1 MRLFDYTRAS
11 VLMQEAGLDLVLS
24 NSISNVSYLL
34 DYYCH
39 CIYNSSWLLDDG
51 SMFYQSFV
59 GLPVDEK
66 QGAFFTPWVG
76 EAGFFSEDEPWVKER
91 YFYGRK
97 MPIPGVGISADR
109 QAADPV
115 EAAVSAIK
123 DRNLASASIGVEMAS
138 LPVASYKRLCSK
150 LPQVRFTDAGPLL
163 SRLRSIKSAEEIRRM
178 KITGKTTEQ
187 AINTAYDAV
196 QDGTTELEFE
206 HNLKVSL
213 AEKGAKFLWAHVAF
227 GPKGASDIVPR
238 DVAARRGEALRVDTG
253 GSYGGYVCDMSR
265 VGVLGDPNPELLRA
279 MNATFETY
287 KAVRGDVKAGAR
299 AGDLHEL
306 GSQVMKSNGYQLFS
320 FMVGHGIGRDAHEWP
335 FLVKGSDIILEAGM
349 TLCVEIPLRIEGLG
363 SINIEDMVQVTE
375 NGCESIT
382 TSSPELYRIKQN

>member
-1 MRLFDYTRAS
+1 MQLIDYTRAS
-11 VLMQEAGLDLVLS
+11 VLMQKAGLELILA

-39 CIYNSSWLLDDG
+39 CINNSSWLLDDG

-66 QGAFFTPWVG
+66 QTPFFTPWVG
-76 EAGFFSEDEPWVKER
+76 EGGFFSENEPWVKDR

-97 MPIPGVGISADR
+97 MPIPGVGINNER
-109 QAADPV
+109 QAGDPV

-123 DRNLASASIGVEMAS
+123 DRNLASSCIGVEMAS
-138 LPVASYKRLCSK
+138 LPVASYKRLCDE
-150 LPQVRFTDAGPLL
+150 LPKARFADAGPLL
-163 SRLRSIKSAEEIRRM
+163 SQLRSVKAPEEVRRM
-178 KITGKTTEQ
+178 KIAGNTTEH
-187 AINTAYDAV
+187 AIKTAYDSV
-196 QDGTTELEFE
+196 KEGTTELEFE

-213 AEKGAKFLWAHVAF
+213 AEEGAKFVWAHVAF

-238 DVAARRGEALRVDTG
+238 DVAARPGEALRVDTG
-253 GSYGGYVCDMSR
+253 GSYGGYICDMSR
-265 VGVLGDPNPELLRA
+265 VGVLGDPDPELVRA
-279 MNATFETY
+279 MEATFETY
-287 KAVRGDVKAGAR
+287 KAVRGAVKAGAR

-306 GSQVMKSNGYQLFS
+306 GSRVMKSNSYELFS

-349 TLCVEIPLRIEGLG
+349 TICVEIPLRIQGLG
-363 SINIEDMVQVTE
+363 SINIEDMVHVTE

-382 TSSPELYRIKQN
+382 TSSPELYLINQN

>member
-1 MRLFDYTRAS
+1 MRLFDYARAS
-11 VLMQEAGLDLVLS
+11 ALMQEAGLDLVLA
-24 NSISNVSYLL
+24 NSISNVNYLL

-76 EAGFFSEDEPWVKER
+76 EAGFFSEDEPWVNER

-97 MPIPGVGISADR
+97 MPTPGVRKSTET
-109 QAADPV
+109 QAGDPV
-115 EAAVSAIK
+115 GAAVYAIK
-123 DRNLASASIGVEMAS
+123 ELNLTSGCIGVEMAS
-138 LPVASYKRLCSK
+138 IPVASYKRLCAD
-150 LPQVRFTDAGPLL
+150 LPKARFTDAGPLL
-163 SRLRSIKSAEEIRRM
+163 SRLRSIKCSEEIERM
-178 KITGKTTEQ
+178 KIAGKTTEH
-187 AINTAYDAV
+187 AIKTAYDSV
-196 QDGTTELEFE
+196 QEGTTELEFE

-238 DVAARRGEALRVDTG
+238 DVAAQRGEALRVDTG

-265 VGVLGDPNPELLRA
+265 VGVLGDPIPELLSA

-287 KAVRGDVKAGAR
+287 KAVRGAVKAGAR
-299 AGDLHEL
+299 GGDLHEL
-306 GSQVMKSNGYQLFS
+306 GSRVMKSNGYLLFS

-335 FLVKGSDIILEAGM
+335 FLVKGSDIILETGM
-349 TLCVEIPLRIEGLG
+349 TLCVEIPLRIQGLG
-363 SINIEDMVQVTE
+363 SINIEDMVLVTE

-382 TSSPELYRIKQN
+382 TSSPELYRIQ